1 MKTKLE
7 VSLPGEPDRHIPI
20 DTRAI
25 VGKGPTADVS
35 LDVPGII
42 AQHFRIKLGVSD
54 VDVRL
59 APGARP
65 LTYEGRPFSGG
76 AVPYGSDFYLER
88 IRFSCVRPKEEGSNK
103 LLPLLLLCLVLAGG
117 GVAFILTEQSQIDA
131 AAVSSEQEIVLF
143 PEAPACPPSDAAS
156 AGRRAAG
163 LERAAQTKRER
174 YRYDA
179 HDGLEAGR
187 LYAQAAKCF
196 QAAGDAGNQQRVQQ
210 LGNAWRLEVTEDFRA
225 ARLRLRTAL
234 QDNDLNTALTAIGAL
249 QRLLA
254 GEDLPYVSALASTE
268 RQIQLE
274 LQRIRKGAD
283 KVL

>member
-7 VSLPGEPDRHIPI
+7 VSLPGEPDRHFPI

-25 VGKGPTADVS
+25 IGKGPTADVS
-35 LDVPGII
+35 LDVPGVI
-42 AQHFRIKLGVSD
+42 AQHFRVKLGVND

-76 AVPYGSDFYLER
+76 SVPYGSDFYLER
-88 IRFSCVRPKEEGSNK
+88 IRFSCAKPKEEGGSK
-103 LLPLLLLCLVLAGG
+103 LLPLLLLALVLVGG
-117 GVAFILTEQSQIDA
+117 GVAYVLMDQNQLA
-131 AAVSSEQEIVLF
+131 AAVSGEQEVVLF
-143 PEAPACPPSDAAS
+143 PEAPACPPSDAAG
-156 AGRRAAG
+156 ATRRAVG

-179 HDGLEAGR
+179 HDGLQAGR

-196 QAAGDAGNQQRVQQ
+196 QAAGDAQNQQRVQQ
-210 LGNAWRLEVTEDFRA
+210 LGDAWRLEVTEDFRA

-234 QDNDLNTALTAIGAL
+234 QDNDLNTALTAIAAL

-254 GEDLPYVSALASTE
+254 KEDIPYVSALASTE

-274 LQRIRKGAD
+274 LERLRKNAD

>member
-7 VSLPGEPDRHIPI
+7 VSLPGEPDRHFPI

-25 VGKGPTADVS
+25 IGKGPTADVS

-42 AQHFRIKLGVSD
+42 AQHFRVKLGVND

-88 IRFSCVRPKEEGSNK
+88 IRFSCAKPNAEGGSK
-103 LLPLLLLCLVLAGG
+103 LLPLLIVLLIAGG
-117 GVAFILTEQSQIDA
+117 GAAFVLTQQDQLDA
-131 AAVSSEQEIVLF
+131 GGVSSEQDIVLF
-143 PEAPACPPSDAAS
+143 PEAAACPHSDATAS
-156 AGRRAAG
+156 ARRATA

-179 HDGLEAGR
+179 HDGLVAGR
-187 LYAQAAKCF
+187 LYAQAGKCF
-196 QAAGDAGNQQRVQQ
+196 QAANDAANQQRVQQ
-210 LGNAWRLEVTEDFRA
+210 LGDAWRMEVTEDFRA

-234 QDNDLNTALTAIGAL
+234 QDNDLNTALTAIAAL

-254 GEDLPYVSALASTE
+254 GEDMPYVSSLASTE
-268 RQIQLE
+268 RQIQVE
-274 LQRIRKGAD
+274 LQRIRKNAD
-283 KVL
+283 KVF

>member
-7 VSLPGEPDRHIPI
+7 ISLPGEPDRHFPI

-25 VGKGPTADVS
+25 IGKGPTADVS

-42 AQHFRIKLGVSD
+42 AQHFRIKLGVND
-54 VDVRL
+54 VDIRL

-88 IRFSCVRPKEEGSNK
+88 IRFSCTRPKEEGGSK
-103 LLPLLLLCLVLAGG
+103 LLPLLIACLVLAGG
-117 GVAFILTEQSQIDA
+117 GVAFVVTQQSELDVA
-131 AAVSSEQEIVLF
+131 AASSEREVVLF
-143 PEAPACPPSDAAS
+143 PEAPACPPSDS
-156 AGRRAAG
+156 AGAARRAVG

-174 YRYDA
+174 YRYAA
-179 HDGLEAGR
+179 HDGLQAGR

-196 QAAGDAGNQQRVQQ
+196 QAAGDAANQQRVQQ
-210 LGNAWRLEVTEDFRA
+210 LGDAWRLQVTEDFRA

-254 GEDLPYVSALASTE
+254 GEDIPYVSSLASTE

-274 LQRIRKGAD
+274 LQRIRKNAD
-283 KVL
+283 RVL

>member
-7 VSLPGEPDRHIPI
+7 VSLPGEPDRHFPI

-35 LDVPGII
+35 LDVPSII
-42 AQHFRIKLGVSD
+42 AQHFRIKLGVNE

-76 AVPYGSDFYLER
+76 LVPYGSDFYLER
-88 IRFSCVRPKEEGSNK
+88 IRFSCAKPKEEGSGK
-103 LLPLLLLCLVLAGG
+103 LLPLLLACLVLAGG
-117 GVAFILTEQSQIDA
+117 GVAFVLTEQSQLDA
-131 AAVSSEQEIVLF
+131 SAVSSEQEVVLF
-143 PEAPACPPSDAAS
+143 PEAPGCPPSDAAS
-156 AGRRAAG
+156 AARRAVG
-163 LERAAQTKRER
+163 LERAAQSKRER

-179 HDGLEAGR
+179 HDGLQAGR

-196 QAAGDAGNQQRVQQ
+196 QAAGDAGNQERVQQ
-210 LGNAWRLEVTEDFRA
+210 LGDAWRLEVTEDFRA

-234 QDNDLNTALTAIGAL
+234 QDNDLNTALTAIAAL
-249 QRLLA
+249 QRLLK
-254 GEDLPYVSALASTE
+254 GEDIPYVSSLASTE

>member
-7 VSLPGEPDRHIPI
+7 VSLPGEPDRHFPI

-25 VGKGPTADVS
+25 IGKGPTADVS

-42 AQHFRIKLGVSD
+42 AQHFRVKLGVSE

-76 AVPYGSDFYLER
+76 VVPYGSDFYLER
-88 IRFSCVRPKEEGSNK
+88 IRFSCAKPKEDGGSK
-103 LLPLLLLCLVLAGG
+103 LLPLLLVLFVMAGG
-117 GVAFILTEQSQIDA
+117 GVAFVLAEENQIDST
-131 AAVSSEQEIVLF
+131 VVGGEQDIVLF
-143 PEAPACPPSDAAS
+143 PEAPACPHSDAAG
-156 AGRRAAG
+156 AARRATG

-187 LYAQAAKCF
+187 LYAQAGKCF
-196 QAAGDAGNQQRVQQ
+196 QAANDAANQQRVQQ
-210 LGNAWRLEVTEDFRA
+210 VGDAWRLEVTEDFRA

-234 QDNDLNTALTAIGAL
+234 QDDDLNTALTAIAAL

-254 GEDLPYVSALASTE
+254 GEDLPYVASLASTE

-283 KVL
+283 KVF

>member
-7 VSLPGEPDRHIPI
+7 VSLPGEADRHFPI
-20 DTRAI
+20 ETRAI
-25 VGKGPTADVS
+25 IGKGPTADVS

-88 IRFSCVRPKEEGSNK
+88 IRFSCAKPKEEGGSK

-117 GVAFILTEQSQIDA
+117 GVAFILTEQSQLDV

-143 PEAPACPPSDAAS
+143 PEAPACPPSDAAA

-187 LYAQAAKCF
+187 LYALAAKCF
-196 QAAGDAGNQQRVQQ
+196 QAAGDAVNQQRVQQ
-210 LGNAWRLEVTEDFRA
+210 LGDAWRLEVTEDFRA

-234 QDNDLNTALTAIGAL
+234 QDNDLNTALTAIAAL

-254 GEDLPYVSALASTE
+254 GEDIPYVSSLASTE

-274 LQRIRKGAD
+274 LQRIRKNAD